1 MATDKQ
7 QTTSSTDQHAA
18 QSSAPRSS
26 TTQVGQVMQE
36 LGRLTQ
42 RLPTTRYRRLQPRA
56 RSGPPPSREQLAGL
70 IGALGD
76 PQHPDHAGAVDAL
89 VEIGPAAVLA
99 LNEALDPRLSWLT
112 AYRAAEALGRIG
124 DGRATGP
131 LIQALRHSNSNVR
144 WNAVHALSQVGDVR
158 AIFELRRLAQDDHG
172 RTSWGES
179 VAGAAQST
187 LDQIQAKG
195 VWGQGIELVKTAIT
209 CVLMI
214 LSLILAFSVVT
225 TLRSE
230 LDQVG
235 QVPPGVVAPN
245 LRTPLP
251 SATDEAAAPGVSVPV
266 SEPEPTTPPET
277 PTVVSGPPVSG
288 TVLLTANVRP
298 FPSINNQ
305 PIGQVRQNDEII
317 FLARTAD
324 GQWYRIRLGERFSN
338 TSSINNPD
346 GSATG
351 WVNNALLSEPEG
363 LVSVEEVSVPT
374 NTPDPN
380 EVPNP

>member
-1 MATDKQ
+1 
-7 QTTSSTDQHAA
+7 
-18 QSSAPRSS
+18 
-26 TTQVGQVMQE
+26 MQE

-131 LIQALRHSNSNVR
+131 LIQALHHSNSNVR

-245 LRTPLP
+245 LRTSLP

-277 PTVVSGPPVSG
+277 PTVVSGSPVSG

-305 PIGQVRQNDEII
+305 PIGQVRQDDEIF
-317 FLARTAD
+317 FLSRTAD
-324 GQWYRIRLGERFSN
+324 GQWYRIRLGEQFSN

-363 LVSVEEVSVPT
+363 LVPVEEVSVPT

-380 EVPNP
+380 EAPNP